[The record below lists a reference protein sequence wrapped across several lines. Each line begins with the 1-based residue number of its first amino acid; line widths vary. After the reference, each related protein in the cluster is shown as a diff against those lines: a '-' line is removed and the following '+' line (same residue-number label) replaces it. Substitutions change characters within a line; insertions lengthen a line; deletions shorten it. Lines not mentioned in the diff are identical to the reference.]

1 MKRLHLQR
9 RTLALLAVL
18 LPIAALFVYV
28 ILRSGPLA
36 PVAVT
41 TATVETRALT
51 PALFGIGTVEARHT
65 YRIGPTFAGRVQQVE
80 VQVGDR
86 VKAGQLLGT
95 MDPVDL
101 DERILAQD
109 AAIRRAE
116 AQQHETDARQRYAQT
131 QAQRYEQLLATHTIS
146 VEAMDSKRQELQV
159 AVAAQRGASAEL
171 TRIRT
176 DRAALVAQRANLQ
189 LLAPLDGLVT
199 RRDADPGT
207 TLVAGQAVI
216 ELIDPHS
223 LWINTRFDQLGA
235 QGLAAGLPAQVTLR
249 SRGDQVLGARVLRLE
264 PMADAVTEE
273 SLAKLVFDTLPP
285 PLPPLGEL
293 AQVTVALPP
302 TAAMPV
308 LPHASIRQV
317 NGVTG
322 VWQLVDGDLRFVAVE
337 LGLADLDGNVQVRR
351 GLKPGDRVVLYAE
364 KALTAHSRIH
374 VVERLDGAAP

>member
-1 MKRLHLQR
+1 MKRPPLQR
-9 RTLALLAVL
+9 RTLTLLAVL

-41 TATVETRALT
+41 TATVEARALT
-51 PALFGIGTVEARHT
+51 PAVFGIGTVEARYT
-65 YRIGPTFAGRVQQVE
+65 YRIGPTFAGRVQRVE

-86 VKAGQLLGT
+86 VEAGQLLGT

-101 DERILAQD
+101 DERIQAQD

-116 AQQHETDARQRYAQT
+116 AQQHEADARRRYAQT
-131 QAQRYEQLLATHTIS
+131 QARRYEQLLATRATS
-146 VEAMDSKRQELQV
+146 AEAVDGKRQELQV
-159 AVAAQRGASAEL
+159 AVAAQRGAGAEL
-171 TRIRT
+171 ARIRA

-189 LLAPLDGLVT
+189 LLAPVDGLVT
-199 RRDADPGT
+199 RREADPGT
-207 TLVAGQAVI
+207 TLLAGQAVI

-249 SRGDQVLGARVLRLE
+249 SRGDQVLAARVLRLE

-273 SLAKLVFDTLPP
+273 SLAKLVFDTLPQ

-317 NGVTG
+317 DGVTG
-322 VWQLVDGDLRFVAVE
+322 VWQLVDGDLRFVAVA
-337 LGLADLDGNVQVRR
+337 LGLADLDGNVQIRS

-364 KALTAHSRIH
+364 KALAAHSRIH
-374 VVERLDGAAP
+374 VVERLAGAAP

>member
-51 PALFGIGTVEARHT
+51 PALFGIGTVEARYT

-116 AQQHETDARQRYAQT
+116 AQQHETDARQRYAQA

-146 VEAMDSKRQELQV
+146 AEAMDNKRQELQV

-171 TRIRT
+171 TRIRA
-176 DRAALVAQRANLQ
+176 DRAALAAQHANLQ
-189 LLAPLDGLVT
+189 LLAPL
-199 RRDADPGT
+199 
-207 TLVAGQAVI
+207 
-216 ELIDPHS
+216 S
-223 LWINTRFDQLGA
+223 
-235 QGLAAGLPAQVTLR
+235 
-249 SRGDQVLGARVLRLE
+249 
-264 PMADAVTEE
+264 
-273 SLAKLVFDTLPP
+273 
-285 PLPPLGEL
+285 
-293 AQVTVALPP
+293 
-302 TAAMPV
+302 
-308 LPHASIRQV
+308 
-317 NGVTG
+317 TG
-322 VWQLVDGDLRFVAVE
+322 W
-337 LGLADLDGNVQVRR
+337 
-351 GLKPGDRVVLYAE
+351 
-364 KALTAHSRIH
+364 
-374 VVERLDGAAP
+374 

>member
-51 PALFGIGTVEARHT
+51 PALFGIGTVEARYT

-116 AQQHETDARQRYAQT
+116 AQQHETDARQRYAQA

-171 TRIRT
+171 TRIRA
-176 DRAALVAQRANLQ
+176 DRAALVAQHANLQ

-235 QGLAAGLPAQVTLR
+235 RGLAAGLPAQVTLR

-273 SLAKLVFDTLPP
+273 SLAKLVFDTLPQ

-374 VVERLDGAAP
+374 VAERLDGAAP